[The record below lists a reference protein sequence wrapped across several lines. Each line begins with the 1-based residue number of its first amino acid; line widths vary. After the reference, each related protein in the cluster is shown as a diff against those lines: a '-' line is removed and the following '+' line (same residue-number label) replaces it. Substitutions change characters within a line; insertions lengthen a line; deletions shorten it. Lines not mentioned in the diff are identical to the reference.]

1 MRAIIVSTGFA
12 LLAGVAFAQPVQKWV
27 DKDGKVHYG
36 IQPGAGA
43 KREPISRGT
52 HSVPGEWAQAHHR
65 GPYAPGDSWTP
76 DAKWTVTRSA
86 CRIVRV
92 GG

>member
-1 MRAIIVSTGFA
+1 MRATIV
-12 LLAGVAFAQPVQKWV
+12 LAGLAFLAGAAMAQPVQKWV

-43 KREPISRGT
+43 KREPINRGT
-52 HSVPGEWAQAHHR
+52 HSVPGEWAQAHQR
-65 GPYAPGDSWTP
+65 GPYSPGESWTP

-86 CRIVRV
+86 CRIVRF